1 MSNINI
7 TARRW
12 QHGWELFAGDEIL
25 TQSTTLADAAQ
36 EVRDY
41 LATERGG
48 EPEDYDVTVRAD
60 LDGVEDEVART
71 AARIHEVQ
79 EESADL
85 AVRWRVLAAVL
96 RTDCGLSVRD
106 TAAVMD
112 VSPGRVSQLVDAGR
126 REKVLVTEV
135 GPAPRSDDDGVV
147 VDLLD
152 ALQRSVDR
160 AKASRGERE
169 EKRPGLGKGGPLLD
183 LKSDVKSP
191 AKTSRAH

>member
-1 MSNINI
+1 MSTINI

-135 GPAPRSDDDGVV
+135 GPAPRSDDGVV

-191 AKTSRAH
+191 AKTSRAR